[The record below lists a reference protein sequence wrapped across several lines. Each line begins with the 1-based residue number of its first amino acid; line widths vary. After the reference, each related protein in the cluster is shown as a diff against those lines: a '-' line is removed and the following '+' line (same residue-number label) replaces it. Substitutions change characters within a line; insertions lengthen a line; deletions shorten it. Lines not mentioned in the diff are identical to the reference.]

1 MKTQNKMEKYMN
13 KQDLIHK
20 LDDVY
25 NEIIK
30 FYPNNITSDNDV
42 KDILMSIDEL
52 QQKIEWNLK

>member
-1 MKTQNKMEKYMN
+1 MKTQNKMEKHMN

>member
-1 MKTQNKMEKYMN
+1 MEKYMN

-30 FYPNNITSDNDV
+30 FYPNNISSDNDV

-52 QQKIEWNLK
+52 QQKIEWNL